1 MAAEQFTV
9 TRDRLSEIIGTNI
22 NAPHMTPVLEAV
34 RDFDVS
40 GMWVPQGKNSLDDA
54 LDAARNAAI
63 VLVGDDTDRA
73 VGPAGFDQ
81 PSMRRLFQRAEHVAV
96 ISSAPPEH
104 VYAGMATLAA
114 LARQFVVIVETRPEQ
129 EIAWVEFIQAANP
142 QLPILLVTVEAGHA

>member
-9 TRDRLSEIIGTNI
+9 TRERLNEIIGGNA
-22 NAPHMTPVLEAV
+22 NAPHMNPVLEAV
-34 RDFDVS
+34 RDFGVS

-54 LDAARNAAI
+54 LDATRNAAI
-63 VLVGDDTDRA
+63 VLVGDDTDHA
-73 VGPAGFDQ
+73 VGPGGFDQ
-81 PSMRRLFQRAEHVAV
+81 SSMRRLFQRAEHIAV

-142 QLPILLVTVEAGHA
+142 NLPVLPVTVEAGRA